1 MATDHTKLDELWIAE
16 KPSNQAVIEKALRA
30 LGAQCVNSS
39 SCRAD
44 GFVLLNWKGKSI
56 AVTSVFGH
64 MLSLVPPR
72 GYDSYQRYVEQSKEL
87 GRWDFF
93 GFLPFFPPELLYEAK
108 PELGRDKK
116 PVTRGGQ
123 PVESVRLKVVEQLLR
138 KAKQVINACD
148 TDREGQLIFDEIVMR
163 RLKQDPADPKFK
175 RVRIVNPDDK
185 AMLETV
191 QTLEANGS
199 DLWVNLRAAAV
210 AREECDYLLG
220 MNVSMAVQSLIRRE
234 RGAPPIGLGRVKIAI
249 AVLVDQQDRRI
260 AAFVPYDAYVPI
272 AQLADRT
279 QLRWFKRLG
288 SEGTPGFNAKGQLV
302 DKVLADRIVADV
314 ARGQPGVI
322 TNASVEEKAE
332 PAPLPYSMGTLLVDA
347 SKKLGLSV
355 REVQELAQR
364 LYEKHKLITYVG
376 TDCQYLPENMHERAP
391 EILHALRFAT
401 GAVPGLEKALEL
413 VNPAFKSRAF
423 NDGKVD
429 EHFAITPSGAE
440 PVGLNDSEAALY
452 GMIVNRYVA
461 QFLGPYTYLSTVLTV
476 QFGQDVFRALARRP
490 TRAGWRAISDQS
502 VDDAEGNG
510 DAVDLARFR
519 EGGQVQ
525 AVGARIDVKRVDPPS
540 AFDQSTLAEAMLH
553 AHRYVRDEDYP
564 SREQAEEVRKVLTQT
579 EGIGTSRTR
588 ASAITEVLTMGL
600 LIEAGSGK
608 KRTVH
613 ISDVGRQTLG
623 LLPPHLTSI
632 AVTAQ
637 WELLF
642 SLVAKGQI
650 PASAVIDQQ
659 KQLIKHVVKFLAD
672 NRRSAA

>member
-72 GYDSYQRYVEQSKEL
+72 GYDSYQSYVEQSKEL

-355 REVQELAQR
+355 SEVQELAQR